1 MRYNLSA
8 IEICVLLAFL
18 CLSIPKIRFLRF
30 ASIDEHTN
38 EGKRL
43 VAFLKTQHYIE
54 ILEEP
59 NATTKKAI
67 RDVDA
72 GKVKKA
78 KNPEDLFRQILGTNV

>member
-1 MRYNLSA
+1 MTY
-8 IEICVLLAFL
+8 IT
-18 CLSIPKIRFLRF
+18 
-30 ASIDEHTN
+30 IDEHTN

-67 RDVDA
+67 KDVDA

-78 KNPEDLFRQILGTNV
+78 KNPEDLFRQILGKNV